1 MSASP
6 YASRQ
11 EQVFLLHAARVIY
24 TDASQ
29 LRILQDHSRTTA
41 KETEAQPPVAVDLD
55 RGAVTIAEGSTMQRS
70 ESLGVLS
77 MADRSMADRVDMIHV
92 DAALGRECCLTA
104 TVSL

>member
-6 YASRQ
+6 YTSRQ
-11 EQVFLLHAARVIY
+11 EQVSLHHAARVIY

-29 LRILQDHSRTTA
+29 LRILQDHSRTIA
-41 KETEAQPPVAVDLD
+41 KEIEAQPPVAVDLD

-70 ESLGVLS
+70 ESLGILS
-77 MADRSMADRVDMIHV
+77 MADGGDMIHV

>member
-11 EQVFLLHAARVIY
+11 EQVFLLHAALVIY

-29 LRILQDHSRTTA
+29 SRILRDHSRTTA
-41 KETEAQPPVAVDLD
+41 KKTEVQPPVAVDFD
-55 RGAVTIAEGSTMQRS
+55 RGAVTIAEASTMQRS
-70 ESLGVLS
+70 ESLGILS
-77 MADRSMADRVDMIHV
+77 MEDGGDMIHV
-92 DAALGRECCLTA
+92 DAALCRKCCLTA